1 MEKVDNSSVRKL
13 KTYRTKSGN
22 HPRDIKISLRRII
35 VFSMIAVVFLAVI
48 GFWTHHAVKTS
59 LGEIYSTYLKTLLDA
74 DITALTI
81 WMENEKGYVR
91 SWADAPNLR
100 EYIQSLVDIGRNAPS
115 TPEKLKTSEALAE
128 LQGEFRSAVKD
139 KDYRGFAIVDRSGL
153 ILASNK
159 DSALVGNYITPEFR
173 QILKRVFQGE
183 VIMERPHLKV
193 TLIPDLNAQSSQ
205 PIMLAAAPVRD
216 ETGDVSAVLVFAINP
231 DKDFTRILSVARA
244 GASGDTYAFD
254 KNGFLLSDSRFE
266 DQLKA
271 AGIIA
276 DRPEARSILSV
287 QIRDP
292 GGDLTRGFAPATSI
306 TDRPLTRMARA
317 AIAGASGADLKG
329 YRDYRGVE
337 VFGAWKW
344 LAGYDFGV
352 ATEISKVEAL
362 AILDPLN
369 RIFIGLFILL
379 VVSVGMI
386 VAGSFL
392 IERLRKR
399 IEHVTSLGQ
408 YTIDEK
414 IGEGGMGEVYKVT
427 HAILKRPTAV
437 KILKPEAVNPET
449 IARFER
455 EVQLT
460 SQLTHPNTIEIYD
473 YGHTPEGIFYY
484 AMEYLPGLNLAQLI
498 EIEGNVPCSR
508 VIHILKHICFSLEE
522 AHAISLIHRDIKPLN
537 VILCERGGQFD
548 AVKVLDFGLV
558 KDISG
563 QNTEHTAV
571 HEMTG
576 TPAYVAPE
584 RLTDP
589 RNIDTRSDLYSVG
602 AVGFNLL
609 TGQDVFNG
617 VNAMEI
623 CYHAMKT
630 PAPRVSEK
638 VNFEIPTM
646 LDRLIGDCLAKDPA
660 ARPGSAQEIIEIL
673 NTIEDI
679 GRWEQRDAKRWWE
692 SHFER
697 IQEIR
702 GNPPINI

>member
-1 MEKVDNSSVRKL
+1 MKKINHFSGPTL
-13 KTYRTKSGN
+13 KKFRNKSG
-22 HPRDIKISLRRII
+22 HDPRDIKISLGRII
-35 VFSMIAVVFLAVI
+35 VFSLIAVVFLAGI
-48 GFWTHHAVKTS
+48 GFWTHHAVKIS
-59 LGEIYSTYLKTLLDA
+59 LEKIYTNYLQTLLDA

-100 EYIQSLVDIGRNAPS
+100 EHIHLMVEMDRNAPLAA
-115 TPEKLKTSEALAE
+115 EKLRTPQALVE
-128 LQGEFRSAVKD
+128 LQGELQSVVKD
-139 KDYRGFAIVDRSGL
+139 KDFQGFFIVGRSGL
-153 ILASNK
+153 ILVATKESSHLGK
-159 DSALVGNYITPEFR
+159 YISAEFM
-173 QILKRVFQGE
+173 QILERVFQGE
-183 VIMERPHLKV
+183 VILERPHMKG
-193 TLIPDLNAQSSQ
+193 TLISDLKAQSSQ
-205 PIMLAAAPVRD
+205 PIMLTAAPIRD
-216 ETGDVSAVLVFAINP
+216 ETGAVPVVLVFAINP
-231 DKDFTRILSVARA
+231 DQDFTRILSVARA

-254 KNGFLLSDSRFE
+254 ENGFLISDSRFE
-266 DQLKA
+266 DQLKEI
-271 AGIIA
+271 GIIA
-276 DRPEARSILSV
+276 NRPEERSILSV

-292 GGDLTRGFAPATSI
+292 GGDLTKGFASAAPM
-306 TDRPLTRMARA
+306 TDRPLTRMASA
-317 AIAGASGADLKG
+317 AIAGEAGTDLQG

-337 VFGAWKW
+337 VFGAWRW

-352 ATEISKVEAL
+352 ATEISKIEAL
-362 AILDPLN
+362 AILDPLK
-369 RIFIGLFILL
+369 RIVLGPFILL

-414 IGEGGMGEVYKVT
+414 IGEGGMGTVYKVT

-437 KILKPEAVNPET
+437 KILKPEAVSPET

-473 YGHTPEGIFYY
+473 FGHTPEGIFYY

-498 EIEGNVPCSR
+498 EMEGSVPCGR

-522 AHAISLIHRDIKPLN
+522 AHAISLVHRDIKPLN

-563 QNTEHTAV
+563 QDSEHTAV

-609 TGQDVFNG
+609 TGQEVFNG
-617 VNAMEI
+617 ANAMEI
-623 CYHAMKT
+623 GYHAMKT

-638 VNFEIPTM
+638 VNFKIPTM

-660 ARPGSAQEIIEIL
+660 ARPGSAQEMIEIL
-673 NTIEDI
+673 NAIEDVS
-679 GRWEQRDAKRWWE
+679 RWEQKDARRWWE
-692 SHFER
+692 THAER
-697 IQEIR
+697 IREIL
-702 GNPPINI
+702 GNPPITI

>member
-1 MEKVDNSSVRKL
+1 ML
-13 KTYRTKSGN
+13 KIKKYRDKSGY
-22 HPRDIKISLRRII
+22 HPRDKKISLRRII
-35 VFSMIAVVFLAVI
+35 VFSLIAVVFLAVI
-48 GFWTHHAVKTS
+48 GFWTHHAVKISLEKIYTS
-59 LGEIYSTYLKTLLDA
+59 YLQTLLDA

-100 EYIQSLVDIGRNAPS
+100 EHIQSLVEMGRNAPAA
-115 TPEKLKTSEALAE
+115 PGKLTTSQALVDLQDE
-128 LQGEFRSAVKD
+128 LQSVVKD
-139 KDYRGFAIVDRSGL
+139 KDYQGFAIVGRSGL

-159 DSALVGNYITPEFR
+159 ESALVGKFITAEFR

-183 VIMERPHLKV
+183 IIMERPRLKG
-193 TLIPDLNAQSSQ
+193 TLITDLKAQSSQ
-205 PIMLAAAPVRD
+205 PIMLAAAPVWD
-216 ETGDVSAVLVFAINP
+216 QTSAVPAVLVFAINP

-254 KNGFLLSDSRFE
+254 ESGFLISDSRFE

-271 AGIIA
+271 AGIIT
-276 DRPEARSILSV
+276 DKPEARSILSV

-292 GGDLTRGFAPATSI
+292 GGDLTKGFRPATSM
-306 TDRPLTRMARA
+306 TDRPLTRMAKT
-317 AIAGASGADLKG
+317 AIAGDSGVDLNG

-337 VFGAWKW
+337 VFGAWQW
-344 LAGYDFGV
+344 LADYGFGV

-362 AILDPLN
+362 AILNPLK

-386 VAGSFL
+386 VAGSYL

-408 YTIDEK
+408 YTINEK

-484 AMEYLPGLNLAQLI
+484 AMEYLPGINLAQLI
-498 EIEGNVPCSR
+498 EMEGNVPCGR

-522 AHAISLIHRDIKPLN
+522 AHAISLVHRDIKPLN

-563 QNTEHTAV
+563 QDSEHTAV

-609 TGQDVFNG
+609 TGQDVFTG
-617 VNAMEI
+617 PNAMEI
-623 CYHAMKT
+623 GYHAMKT

-646 LDRLIGDCLAKDPA
+646 LDRLIGDCLAKNPA
-660 ARPGSAQEIIEIL
+660 ARPRGAREIIEIL
-673 NTIEDI
+673 NAIEDVA
-679 GRWEQRDAKRWWE
+679 RWEQKDAKRWWE
-692 SHFER
+692 AHAER

-702 GNPPINI
+702 GN